1 MYTQRILFGDIFLYY
16 TDTNNVQRSIEILR
30 NAISDQKDRIAI
42 DNLYLSLEPLNE
54 DQRLAFIFSSNLNNI
69 QDITISLPCGMR
81 NLTDNINL
89 VNSIN
94 TNLKHKSNAVDINIK
109 NLNIAS
115 ESIRDEVKNVLLT
128 NIGNSIPKSTN
139 INEVKFI
146 NYKK

>member
-1 MYTQRILFGDIFLYY
+1 M
-16 TDTNNVQRSIEILR
+16 R
-30 NAISDQKDRIAI
+30 NAASDTEDRIAI

-54 DQRLAFIFSSNLNNI
+54 NERLAFLFSSSLNNI
-69 QDITISLPCGMR
+69 QDITISLPCGQR
-81 NLTDNINL
+81 NLTDNIQL

-109 NLNIAS
+109 NLNITDS
-115 ESIRDEVKNVLLT
+115 SIRDEIKNTLLT
-128 NIGNSIPKSTN
+128 NIKNTIPKTTN

>member
-1 MYTQRILFGDIFLYY
+1 MNEDNEQ
-16 TDTNNVQRSIEILR
+16 QSIEILR
-30 NAISDQKDRIAI
+30 NAASDPEDRIAI

-54 DQRLAFIFSSNLNNI
+54 NERLAFLFNSSLNNI
-69 QDITISLPCGMR
+69 QDITISLPCGQR
-81 NLTDNINL
+81 NLTDNIQL

-109 NLNIAS
+109 NLNITDS
-115 ESIRDEVKNVLLT
+115 SIRDEVKNIILT
-128 NIGNSIPKSTN
+128 NIKNSIPKTTN

>member
-1 MYTQRILFGDIFLYY
+1 
-16 TDTNNVQRSIEILR
+16 
-30 NAISDQKDRIAI
+30 
-42 DNLYLSLEPLNE
+42 
-54 DQRLAFIFSSNLNNI
+54 
-69 QDITISLPCGMR
+69 MR

-109 NLNIAS
+109 NLNIADD
-115 ESIRDEVKNVLLT
+115 SIQEEVKNVLLT
-128 NIGNSIPKSTN
+128 NIGNSIPKSTM